1 MTRTFYS
8 IGGTL
13 FVFSGSMIL
22 HKKGRF
28 SNAGYSLIGVG
39 SSLFI
44 NGYINEEIEI
54 PDENTSHEECF
65 ERSQKI
71 CNRLLMNT
79 SLAIASHLLPF
90 SLNFINISERNKKIF
105 GCIGTLCSSFAMSQL
120 FDTTFHLSNL
130 EQTIIQT
137 GTTVQRI
144 IDGNRNENDQNQV
157 GIVFVFGAGCIA
169 GFSIKLLYDKFIKS
183 K

>member
-1 MTRTFYS
+1 
-8 IGGTL
+8 
-13 FVFSGSMIL
+13 
-22 HKKGRF
+22 
-28 SNAGYSLIGVG
+28 
-39 SSLFI
+39 
-44 NGYINEEIEI
+44 
-54 PDENTSHEECF
+54 
-65 ERSQKI
+65 
-71 CNRLLMNT
+71 MNT

-169 GFSIKLLYDKFIKS
+169 GFSIKLLYDKFSVK
-183 K
+183 